1 MNATSAFFRLI
12 RWINLL
18 FIGLAQFL
26 FRHCI
31 ILPVFHYYGVE
42 PVLSEVQFFLVVL
55 STILIAAGGYII
67 NDYFDVKI
75 DQINKPHRLLVD
87 RIFPR
92 RRAILANWIFSVAG
106 ILLGGFVA
114 WWVGRW
120 HLGGVYVASAFLLW
134 WYSANLKRQP
144 LIGNVVVSLLTALT
158 IIVVALF
165 EIWILHRPDAYDDPA
180 GAVFTFVLLYGG
192 FAFLISM
199 VREIVKDIED
209 VDGDRAHH
217 CKTLPVV
224 GGVRLA
230 KSVAQVFAGVL
241 AINVIVLLLLEWRED
256 NYLVALYG
264 ILTVLAPL
272 TYVIIR
278 LYKAD
283 RKVHYSQLSNWI
295 KLIMLMGI
303 LSMIMVY
310 FFDEP
315 YQYFLYD

>member
-1 MNATSAFFRLI
+1 MHSTFAFLRLI

-31 ILPVFHYYGVE
+31 ILPVFHYYNVE

-120 HLGGVYVASAFLLW
+120 HLGGVYVVSSFLLW

-144 LIGNVVVSLLTALT
+144 LIGNVVVSFLTALT
-158 IIVVALF
+158 IVVVALF
-165 EIWILHRPDAYDDPA
+165 EIWILHRPAAYDDPA

-209 VDGDRAHH
+209 VEGDRAHH

-241 AINVIVLLLLEWRED
+241 AINVVILLLLEFRED
-256 NYLVALYG
+256 NFLVVGYG
-264 ILTVLAPL
+264 VVTVLLPL
-272 TYVIIR
+272 LYVILR
-278 LYKAD
+278 LYRAD
-283 RKVHYSQLSNWI
+283 RKRHYHQLSTWI

-303 LSMIMVY
+303 LSMIMLY
-310 FFDEP
+310 YFDEP

>member
-1 MNATSAFFRLI
+1 M
-12 RWINLL
+12 

-31 ILPVFHYYGVE
+31 ILPVFHYYNVE

-120 HLGGVYVASAFLLW
+120 HLGGGYVVSSFLLW

-144 LIGNVVVSLLTALT
+144 LIGNVVVSFLTALT
-158 IIVVALF
+158 IVVVALF
-165 EIWILHRPDAYDDPA
+165 EIWILHRPAAYDDPA

-209 VDGDRAHH
+209 VEGDRAHH

-241 AINVIVLLLLEWRED
+241 AINVVILLLLEFRED
-256 NYLVALYG
+256 NFLVVGYG
-264 ILTVLAPL
+264 VVTVLVPL
-272 TYVIIR
+272 LYVILR
-278 LYKAD
+278 LYRAD
-283 RKVHYSQLSNWI
+283 RKRHYHQLSTWI

-303 LSMIMVY
+303 LSMIMLY
-310 FFDEP
+310 YFDEP
-315 YQYFLYD
+315 YKYFLYD